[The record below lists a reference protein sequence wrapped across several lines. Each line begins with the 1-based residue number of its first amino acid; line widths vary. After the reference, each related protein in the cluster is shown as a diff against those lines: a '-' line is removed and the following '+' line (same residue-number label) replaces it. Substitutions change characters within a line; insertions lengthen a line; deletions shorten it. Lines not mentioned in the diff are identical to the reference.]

1 MVCNY
6 QESISVR
13 FSTTGLGI
21 VSCLHIC
28 YFYAQDELQ
37 KYMVGSDTV
46 DPIIT
51 EIVTTVSAKI
61 MTMCYI
67 PYIIRVT
74 PIRKHS
80 WEESKKADWK

>member
-21 VSCLHIC
+21 ISCLHIC
-28 YFYAQDELQ
+28 YFYTQDELQ

-61 MTMCYI
+61 MTMCY
-67 PYIIRVT
+67 
-74 PIRKHS
+74 
-80 WEESKKADWK
+80 